1 MNSSSVFFNDP
12 LPTLKSALKTLPAS
26 SLEAAGLFP
35 QKLDQTYLA
44 ARLTVFFSFAKILPD
59 NKNEVE
65 EEFDESFWVF
75 FVLDLFV

>member
-44 ARLTVFFSFAKILPD
+44 ARLTVFLSF
-59 NKNEVE
+59 
-65 EEFDESFWVF
+65 F
-75 FVLDLFV
+75 FLFFFCENTSRLQK